1 MPTAEAGGEV
11 DAEST
16 TAGSVSQQENGNA
29 STSEG
34 NATEPHDVDYP
45 DYSSAINV
53 RVTKHVDKRLL
64 LVVDLS

>member
-1 MPTAEAGGEV
+1 MPAAEAGGEV
-11 DAEST
+11 GAEST
-16 TAGSVSQQENGNA
+16 TVGSVSQRENGTA

-53 RVTKHVDKRLL
+53 RVIRQVDKRLL
-64 LVVDLS
+64 LVVYLS

>member
-11 DAEST
+11 DEEST
-16 TAGSVSQQENGNA
+16 TAGSVSQQENGTA

-34 NATEPHDVDYP
+34 NATDPDMDYP

-53 RVTKHVDKRLL
+53 RVMKHVDKRLF